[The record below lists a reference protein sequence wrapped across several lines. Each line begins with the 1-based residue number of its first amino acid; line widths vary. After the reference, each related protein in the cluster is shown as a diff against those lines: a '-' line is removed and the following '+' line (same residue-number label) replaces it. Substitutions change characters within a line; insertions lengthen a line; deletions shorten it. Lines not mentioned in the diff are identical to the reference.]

1 MSLNSQWVYA
11 KKTNGNIAIV
21 QYLGDE
27 NVIDLNAI
35 EFGGVVETIGG
46 YSFKDCISVK
56 YAKIGDGIQTINDYT
71 FSNCNNLTKISF
83 GYNVTTIN
91 QYSFTQ
97 EKDIC
102 SVGIHNDNLIIKY
115 YNGREIIFDKFLYD
129 QVLNMRPFI
138 KDEDISYVHAIN
150 QTELLVVY
158 KDGRRVVYDTFYNG
172 ERGDYH
178 DELTDEQEKRAFG
191 LRLQR
196 IMDKKWI
203 SQGELAEMVGTSQ
216 QVISLYVKGQRSPNL
231 LMAKKIATVLG
242 CKVDDLLYRRF

>member
-1 MSLNSQWVYA
+1 MYREKFNQLC
-11 KKTNGNIAIV
+11 
-21 QYLGDE
+21 DE
-27 NVIDLNAI
+27 I
-35 EFGGVVETIGG
+35 
-46 YSFKDCISVK
+46 
-56 YAKIGDGIQTINDYT
+56 
-71 FSNCNNLTKISF
+71 
-83 GYNVTTIN
+83 IN